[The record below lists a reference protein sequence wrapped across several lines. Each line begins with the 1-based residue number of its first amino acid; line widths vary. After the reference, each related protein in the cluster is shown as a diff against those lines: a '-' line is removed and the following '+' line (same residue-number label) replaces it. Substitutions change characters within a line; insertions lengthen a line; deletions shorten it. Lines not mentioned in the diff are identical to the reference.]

1 MASLIFA
8 LLFAIIFDVPIN
20 SLYIFVAII
29 GAPFLDLLEALF
41 SLDDLSSMNQKPPK
55 KKKTGRW
62 GRIRD
67 KLHLP
72 HTGGLS
78 LRLHERCTH
87 NIFVLFITLGIVYF
101 NMSVGL
107 AAFSAIF
114 SHLFLDLFTVHGCPL
129 LYPLRETRYVA
140 LRTRNRLRTGSRQE
154 KALFIF
160 LTIIVFSSLFC
171 YFSLFT
177 IVDGQL
183 RTTDKVTVTA
193 SDNNNNTTNVT
204 TYYNRDK
211 SNINLNVYP
220 DKKGEKNITIE
231 YGDQK
236 TNILIE
242 DIDDEK

>member
-1 MASLIFA
+1 
-8 LLFAIIFDVPIN
+8 
-20 SLYIFVAII
+20 
-29 GAPFLDLLEALF
+29 
-41 SLDDLSSMNQKPPK
+41 
-55 KKKTGRW
+55 
-62 GRIRD
+62 
-67 KLHLP
+67 
-72 HTGGLS
+72 
-78 LRLHERCTH
+78 
-87 NIFVLFITLGIVYF
+87 
-101 NMSVGL
+101 MSVGL

-183 RTTDKVTVTA
+183 RTTDHVTVTA
-193 SDNNNNTTNVT
+193 SDNTNNTTNVT

>member
-1 MASLIFA
+1 M
-8 LLFAIIFDVPIN
+8 
-20 SLYIFVAII
+20 
-29 GAPFLDLLEALF
+29 
-41 SLDDLSSMNQKPPK
+41 
-55 KKKTGRW
+55 
-62 GRIRD
+62 
-67 KLHLP
+67 
-72 HTGGLS
+72 
-78 LRLHERCTH
+78 
-87 NIFVLFITLGIVYF
+87 
-101 NMSVGL
+101 
-107 AAFSAIF
+107 
-114 SHLFLDLFTVHGCPL
+114 
-129 LYPLRETRYVA
+129 A

>member
-8 LLFAIIFDVPIN
+8 SLFAILFDVPIT
-20 SLYIFVAII
+20 SSYIFVAII
-29 GAPFLDLLEALF
+29 AAPFLDLLEELF
-41 SLDDLSSMNQKPPK
+41 TLDDFSSMNQNPTKNK
-55 KKKTGRW
+55 KIGW
-62 GRIRD
+62 WDWIRD
-67 KLHLP
+67 KLHLSDSN
-72 HTGGLS
+72 GLS
-78 LRLHERCTH
+78 LRSHERCTH
-87 NIFVLFITLGIVYF
+87 NIFVLFATLGLVYF
-101 NMSVGL
+101 NMPIGL

-140 LRTRNRLRTGSRQE
+140 LRNRNRLRTGSRQE

-160 LTIIVFSSLFC
+160 LTIFVFSSLFC

-183 RTTDKVTVTA
+183 HRSDKVTVTA
-193 SDNNNNTTNVT
+193 TSTNDTTNTT

-220 DKKGEKNITIE
+220 DKKGEKNITIK
-231 YGDQK
+231 YGDEK

-242 DIDDEK
+242 DIEDEK